1 MSAAA
6 KPMFAPLQGIERAL
20 GTLALAIS
28 TFMYVLDSSIANVSL
43 PAIAGDLGVSP
54 AQGTWVITSFAVAN
68 GIAVPLTG
76 WLTQRFGAVRLFTAC
91 VLLFVL
97 TSWVCGLAPTLDTLI
112 AARILQGL
120 VAGPLIPLSQA
131 LLLASYPPALAGT
144 ALAFWSMTILVA
156 PITGPLL
163 GGWITDNISWPWIFY
178 INVPI
183 GIFSAMLVW
192 SVYGHRD
199 PGPRP
204 IPVDIPGLC
213 MLIVWIGALQL
224 TVDLGK
230 EYDWFASPLI
240 QGLAVTALVVFL
252 FFLAWELT
260 DRHPI
265 VNLRLFAS
273 RNFMIGSLTLSLGYG
288 VFFANVVLVP
298 LWVQQWM
305 GYTATWAGWLTA
317 PVGILAI
324 LLTPWVGRNTSRID
338 ARLLSTVAFS
348 MFAFVM
354 WLRSNFST
362 DSPYEVMLIPTV
374 LQGIAMA
381 FFFIPLQ
388 TLLFRGLP
396 PHLLPSAAGLSNFVR
411 ITAGGVATSI
421 FTTFWERR
429 TAFHHARLTETIHLG
444 NEGLPPT
451 LAMLDGRGL
460 SPDQASATINRLID
474 QQAAT
479 MAVTDLFWVSTLIF
493 AALIGVVWS
502 TRPR

>member
-1 MSAAA
+1 
-6 KPMFAPLQGIERAL
+6 MFAPLQGVERVL

-76 WLTQRFGAVRLFTAC
+76 WLTQRFGAVRLFTTC
-91 VLLFVL
+91 VLLFVV
-97 TSWVCGLAPTLDTLI
+97 TSWLCGLAPTLDLLI
-112 AARILQGL
+112 IARVLQGL

-131 LLLASYPPALAGT
+131 LLLASYPPALAGS

-178 INVPI
+178 INVPV
-183 GIFSAMLVW
+183 GLLAALLVW

-199 PGPRP
+199 PGPRR
-204 IPVDIPGLC
+204 IPVDFAGLC

-224 TVDLGK
+224 TIDLGK
-230 EYDWFASPLI
+230 ELDWFSSPVVRW
-240 QGLAVTALVVFL
+240 LAVTAGVVFL

-324 LLTPWVGRNTSRID
+324 VLTPWVGRNASRID
-338 ARLLSTVAFS
+338 PRLLSTIAFS

-362 DSPYEVMLIPTV
+362 DAPYEVMLVPTV
-374 LQGIAMA
+374 LQGVAMA

-396 PHLLPSAAGLSNFVR
+396 PEQLPSAAGLSNFVR
-411 ITAGGVATSI
+411 ITAGGVATSV
-421 FTTFWERR
+421 FTTFWDRR
-429 TAFHHARLTETIHLG
+429 TAFHHARLTESIHAG
-444 NEGLPPT
+444 NEGLAPA
-451 LAMLDGRGL
+451 LSFLEAQGL
-460 SPDQASATINRLID
+460 SPDQISAAINRLID

-479 MAVTDLFWVSTLIF
+479 LAVTDLFWFSSVVFLG
-493 AALIGVVWS
+493 LIGVVWS